1 MALVVLGNP
10 ARAPV
15 TVAIKYF
22 SSMGVIPWNLQMAAA
37 LIASVPTIAVYLLLG
52 KLFMRGLLEG
62 SLSG

>member
-1 MALVVLGNP
+1 VALVVVGNR

-15 TVAIKYF
+15 TVAIKNF
-22 SSMGVIPWNLQMAAA
+22 SCMGVIPLNLQMAAA
-37 LIASVPTIAVYLLLG
+37 LIASVPTIAVYLMLG